1 MIIVYQTVTAG
12 DPYNRVIGVPN
23 SLFFTAVDLPNG
35 LILGQNGVI
44 SGIPIQPGRFTITI
58 LVRGTG
64 GTSAAVLD
72 LTVITP
78 PTPFITSVDTRTHEM
93 GTAFSYQ
100 ITASS
105 PTAILSYNATNLPTG
120 LTVNTSS
127 GLISGTP
134 TSASDNPVETTTITL
149 SATNAAGTGSQN
161 LILRLQQRPVITSS
175 LTPLTFAENFPIT
188 PYTITATKSPLSFS
202 AAPLPNG
209 LNLNTESGTISGTP
223 VISSPSGAAAI
234 PVRTNVASFQST
246 DSIPSVT
253 SQYRNTAFT
262 VNLEGRVR
270 YFRVTSR
277 VINFGFIV
285 NPINVFNAGS
295 DGGFEFG
302 FGRPYSMVDGLSSQ
316 MYLSIERQEFGYFP
330 DPAVLIYNAVYLRS
344 AAGTIT
350 RINGLPE
357 IPFYSM
363 AVDASGNLYL
373 LSGESSNMIIKRTP
387 AGVYSSFNAASQ
399 TFVAGISSSGLGYG
413 NVTSSG
419 NAGGIFSFLTISP
432 SGNIYVGVS
441 PYSGSK
447 GAILRISSSGTW
459 QAIGI
464 PPNASNLTKNT
475 YIQDN
480 VPISGI
486 WANADETVYFT
497 QGSSLYSLTSD
508 DNANGRYTNRW
519 LSGTS
524 RPSEVSTMP
533 FGGTLLFGDN
543 SNNIY
548 SSTGPALGSAQSGYI
563 SRVALNPQNS
573 VTTTI
578 AGSAGSSGFVNG
590 TGSAARFSSP
600 HGLKF
605 SPSGD
610 LYIADT
616 GNGAIRKMTQA
627 GVVTTLASGLA
638 QPKYLACA
646 PSGNVYVTDTTNN
659 LVKKITP
666 GGTVSTFVSS
676 GLVNPTGITVD
687 ENENLY
693 VADNFQIGTY
703 AKITSTGTVSRIST
717 NISRRIIDLAYDAM
731 VINPST
737 GNSERR
743 MWFLIQDTNAGLLYN
758 WIYRGFDSTSS
769 FPDLLVSDQ
778 SPCGSTTGSPY
789 LSAQGYISDVQRV
802 ASSSASDS
810 RARLGGDCSYFSI
823 SPDGSLYLTNSIY
836 NSISQANLLQ
846 NYRLQIFANATGKTG
861 SANGTGNAASFNN
874 PTGIAAA
881 IGFVYVADTNNH
893 TIRRVGKEVQPVATN
908 TSITATNNVYT
919 SNPEVLNIT
928 VTG

>member
-1 MIIVYQTVTAG
+1 MTIVSQTVTAG
-12 DPYNRVIGVPN
+12 DPYSRIITAPN
-23 SLFFTAVDLPNG
+23 SLFFTSVDLPNG
-35 LILGQNGVI
+35 LTLGQNGVI
-44 SGIPIQPGRFTITI
+44 SGIPIQPGRFAITI
-58 LVRGTG
+58 LVRGVG

-72 LTVITP
+72 LTVVTP
-78 PTPFITSVDTRTHEM
+78 PTPFITSPDTMTHEM
-93 GTAFSYQ
+93 GTSFSYQ

-120 LTVNTSS
+120 LTVNTTT

-134 TSASDNPVETTTITL
+134 TSASNDPVETTTVVL

-234 PVRTNVASFQST
+234 PVRTDVTSFQAT

-253 SQYRNTAFT
+253 SQYRDTAFT
-262 VNLEGRVR
+262 VNPDGTVR
-270 YFRVTSR
+270 YFRVSSY
-277 VINFGFIV
+277 IANFGLRFYQITIRTANSSSDFVYNWGRPLSIATSSSQVFFSLERQIWDGTAAGFTYEYGVFIV
-285 NPINVFNAGS
+285 GTVGNAN
-295 DGGFEFG
+295 
-302 FGRPYSMVDGLSSQ
+302 
-316 MYLSIERQEFGYFP
+316 
-330 DPAVLIYNAVYLRS
+330 LIP
-344 AAGTIT
+344 
-350 RINGLPE
+350 GLPTNV
-357 IPFYSM
+357 PFYSM
-363 AVDASGNLYL
+363 AFDASNNLYL
-373 LSGESSNMIIKRTP
+373 LSGQPSNMIIKRTP

-475 YIQDN
+475 YIQDD

-600 HGLKF
+600 RGLKL
-605 SPSGD
+605 SPSGV

-616 GNGAIRKMTQA
+616 GNGAIRKMTSS
-627 GVVTTLASGLA
+627 GVVTTLASGLT
-638 QPKYLACA
+638 QPKYLAYA
-646 PSGNVYVTDTTNN
+646 PSGNVYVTDTENN

-666 GGTVSTFVSS
+666 GGVVSTFVSS

-693 VADNFQIGTY
+693 VADSFQIGTY

-861 SANGTGNAASFNN
+861 SANGAGNAASFNN

-893 TIRRVGKEVQPVATN
+893 TIRKVGREVQPVVTN
-908 TSITATNNVYT
+908 TSISATNNVYT

>member
-1 MIIVYQTVTAG
+1 MSIVYQTVTAG
-12 DPYNRVIGVPN
+12 NPYSRIISVPN

-35 LILGQNGVI
+35 LTLGQTGVI

-58 LVRGTG
+58 LVRGAG
-64 GTSAAVLD
+64 GTSAAVHD

-78 PTPFITSVDTRTHEM
+78 PTPFITSADTRTHEM

-134 TSASDNPVETTTITL
+134 TSASGNPVETTTVTV

-161 LILRLQQRPVITSS
+161 LILTLQQRPVITSS
-175 LTPLTFAENFPIT
+175 LTPLTFAQNFPIT

-209 LNLNTESGTISGTP
+209 LNLNAESGTISGTP

-234 PVRTNVASFQST
+234 PVRTDVASFQAT

-253 SQYRNTAFT
+253 SQYRYTGFT
-262 VNLEGRVR
+262 VNSEGAVR
-270 YFRVTSR
+270 YFRVTSLT
-277 VINFGFIV
+277 INFGFVV
-285 NPINVFNAGS
+285 NPISILIAG
-295 DGGFEFG
+295 GGAFSPG
-302 FGRPYSMVDGLSSQ
+302 YGRPFSMVETASGQ
-316 MYLSIERQEFGYFP
+316 MYLSFERQELTYSP
-330 DPAVLIYNAVYLRS
+330 TPAIITTIGVYLLG
-344 AAGTIT
+344 AAPAPTLIT
-350 RINGLPE
+350 GLPADM
-357 IPFYSM
+357 PFYSM
-363 AVDASGNLYL
+363 AVDASYNLYL
-373 LSGESSNMIIKRTP
+373 LSGQPSNMIIKRTP

-447 GAILRISSSGTW
+447 GAILRISPSGTW
-459 QAIGI
+459 LAIGI
-464 PPNASNLTKNT
+464 PPNSSNLTKNT
-475 YIQDN
+475 YIQDDAL
-480 VPISGI
+480 ISGI
-486 WANADETVYFT
+486 WANTDETVYFT

-508 DNANGRYTNRW
+508 DNANGRYTNRL
-519 LSGTS
+519 LSGAS
-524 RPSEVSTMP
+524 RPPGVSTMP

-573 VTTTI
+573 ITTTI

-600 HGLKF
+600 RGLKF
-605 SPSGD
+605 SSSGD

-627 GVVTTLASGLA
+627 GVVTTLASGLT

-646 PSGNVYVTDTTNN
+646 ASGNVYVTDTANN

-666 GGTVSTFVSS
+666 GGAVSTFVSS
-676 GLVNPTGITVD
+676 GLVSPTGITVD
-687 ENENLY
+687 GNENLY

-703 AKITSTGTVSRIST
+703 AKITSTGVVSRIST
-717 NISRRIIDLAYDAM
+717 NVSRRIVDLAYDGM
-731 VINPST
+731 FINSNT
-737 GNSERR
+737 GNNERR

-836 NSISQANLLQ
+836 NSISQANLLE
-846 NYRLQIFANATGKTG
+846 NYRLQIFANAPGKTG
-861 SANGTGNAASFNN
+861 SANGAGNAASFNN

-893 TIRRVGKEVQPVATN
+893 TIRRVGRDIQPVVTN
-908 TSITATNNVYT
+908 TSISATNNVYT